1 MIAMLDTPPRNENGR
16 NENDLSDTRG
26 RARALLDAVRTH
38 AVTQDWRDRLKTA
51 LAVVWPW
58 RTSAAAALAGLAF
71 MWYVAIPALLGPVVT
86 VDPVVRA
93 DFVQTVVASGH
104 VEAPFRVNIGSQIT
118 GVVADVPVSEG
129 QAVKAGET
137 LIRLD
142 DKEARAAVVQAE
154 GAIAQAEARMRQ
166 LKEFTL
172 PSAEEAFRQAQ
183 ATMVNAQQA
192 YDRAN
197 KLVQDSYGTQVKLE
211 DALKALEIA
220 QAQSRAAELQIYTA
234 RPGGSDYVMAQSQL
248 DQARASLAAAR
259 SKLGYATIT
268 APRDG
273 VLISRDV
280 ERGNVVQPSAVLMKL
295 SPSGDTQLV
304 VQVDEK
310 NLGLMAVGQKA
321 LVSADAY
328 AKETFPAE
336 VVYINPGID
345 LQRAS
350 VEVKLR
356 VPEPPAYLRQ
366 DMTVSVDIETA
377 RRPSTLIVPAAS
389 VRSAA
394 NGKPWVLTAENG
406 RATRRRVK
414 LGLQGVGK
422 TEILDGVPEGA
433 LIIPATATAVTEGAT
448 VRAQAAKAAQP

>member
-1 MIAMLDTPPRNENGR
+1 MLDTPRRTENGR
-16 NENDLSDTRG
+16 IGTRG
-26 RARALLDAVRTH
+26 QAKGWLDAVWSHRT
-38 AVTQDWRDRLKTA
+38 AKDWQDRAKSVAA
-51 LAVVWPW
+51 LIWEW
-58 RTSAAAALAGLAF
+58 RTRAVAALAALAF
-71 MWYVAIPALLGPVVT
+71 IWYVAIPALLGPRVT
-86 VDPVVRA
+86 VDPTVRA

-118 GVVADVPVSEG
+118 GVVADIPVAEG
-129 QAVKAGET
+129 QLVKAGET

-142 DKEARAAVVQAE
+142 DKEARAAAVQAE
-154 GAIAQAEARMRQ
+154 GVLAQAEARMRQ

-197 KLVQDSYGTQVKLE
+197 KLVQDSFGTQVKLE

-248 DQARASLAAAR
+248 DQARAALAAAK

-273 VLISRDV
+273 TLISRDV

-295 SPSGDTQLV
+295 SPSGDAQLV

-377 RRPSTLIVPAAS
+377 RRLQTLIVPAAS
-389 VRSAA
+389 VRGAA

-406 RATRRRVK
+406 RAVRRRVT
-414 LGLQGVGK
+414 LGLMGVGK
-422 TEILDGVPEGA
+422 AEILDGVPEGA
-433 LIIPATATAVTEGAT
+433 LLIPATATGIKEGASLRT
-448 VRAQAAKAAQP
+448 QLPQAEAP